1 MTDFTDLL
9 GQLMPSGIS
18 HSGKD
23 RLQHAMGDQGLGG
36 PGGILSDLLGGG
48 QSESSGGGLGG
59 LGQIAGQIFGSGR
72 MASGGLGALAG
83 ILLGG
88 KGNAAQGALG
98 GGLMG
103 LLGSLAISAVKNINR
118 PPQPSE
124 AHLMPLGLRDPENET
139 EEQELQQN
147 AQLILRAMINAA
159 KADGHIGPS
168 EIERITGKLEE
179 IGADD
184 EGRSFI
190 LQEMGKPIDLDAI
203 TRKVTSEELGAQ
215 VYAAS
220 LLSIEVDTPA
230 EKEYMQTLAAE
241 LQLNSDTVRR
251 LHRLM
256 GLA

>member
-18 HSGKD
+18 HSGKN

-48 QSESSGGGLGG
+48 QSKSSGGGLGG
-59 LGQIAGQIFGSGR
+59 LGQIAGQIFGNGR

-88 KGNAAQGALG
+88 KGNAAGGALG

-118 PPQPSE
+118 PPQASE
-124 AHLMPLGLRDPENET
+124 AHLMPLGLREPENET

-168 EIERITGKLEE
+168 EIERITGKLEK

-184 EGRSFI
+184 EGRSFV

-203 TRKVTSEELGAQ
+203 TREVASEELGAQ
-215 VYAAS
+215 IYAAS
-220 LLSIEVDTPA
+220 LLAIEVDTPA
-230 EKEYMQTLAAE
+230 EKEYMQNLAAE

-256 GLA
+256 GLT